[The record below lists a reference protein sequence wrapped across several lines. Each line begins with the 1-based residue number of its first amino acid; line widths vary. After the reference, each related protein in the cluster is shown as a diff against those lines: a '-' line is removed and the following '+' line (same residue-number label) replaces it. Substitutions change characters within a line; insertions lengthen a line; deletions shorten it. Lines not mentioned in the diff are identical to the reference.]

1 MYFHFAL
8 TVPLKGK
15 QSSRNWIHSPH
26 HFPKKRL
33 ITLFLLKVI
42 HPKYYKHLKKGY
54 HQSHFSRQKMGWFL
68 VDQVKLKY
76 SYTEWKSRFYSW
88 ILGMYNFG
96 VIRKWLSNHLGNALG
111 SLVDEWDELNDFDM
125 TLEWL
130 WDNCKMT
137 SEWLYHDFKWPPSI
151 VFFHREF
158 RKWRFC
164 VCMVYERTWK
174 GENKGNWGPVWV
186 LRLVHGCRLDKGSC
200 RNLICNHF
208 TRKL

>member
-1 MYFHFAL
+1 MNIIFFML
-8 TVPLKGK
+8 TNELNIRYLKNLMCTVIQNG
-15 QSSRNWIHSPH
+15 NLDFTPEY
-26 HFPKKRL
+26 L
-33 ITLFLLKVI
+33 GCITLVL
-42 HPKYYKHLKKGY
+42 
-54 HQSHFSRQKMGWFL
+54 
-68 VDQVKLKY
+68 
-76 SYTEWKSRFYSW
+76 
-88 ILGMYNFG
+88 
-96 VIRKWLSNHLGNALG
+96 LGNYFPITWEML
-111 SLVDEWDELNDFDM
+111 WDHLWMNGMSWMTLIWLWNDFDV

-151 VFFHREF
+151 VFFPREF

-164 VCMVYERTWK
+164 VCMVYERSWK

-208 TRKL
+208 SRKL